1 MRDIKTQAEIANMSD
16 MQVERLTSPLTVFD
30 YVRSTDIDG
39 INYVEGSQGMTK
51 TIIEYSDLDETYVV
65 TTTTL
70 KYAHVDFP
78 TKVSSIE
85 VV

>member
-1 MRDIKTQAEIANMSD
+1 MRNIKTQAEIANMSD
-16 MQVERLTSPLTVFD
+16 MQIEKHTSPLTVFD
-30 YVRSTDIDG
+30 YVRSADIDE
-39 INYVEGSQGMTK
+39 INYVSGSEGQIK
-51 TIIEYSDLDETYVV
+51 TLIEYSDLDETYVV
-65 TTTTL
+65 TTTTF

>member
-16 MQVERLTSPLTVFD
+16 MQIERLTSPLTVFD
-30 YVRSTDIDG
+30 YVRSVDIDG
-39 INYVEGSQGMTK
+39 INYVTGSEGQVK
-51 TIIEYSDLDETYVV
+51 TIIEYADLDETYVV
-65 TTTTL
+65 TTTTF
-70 KYAHVDFP
+70 KYAYSDLP

>member
-16 MQVERLTSPLTVFD
+16 MQIERLTSPLTVFD
-30 YVRSTDIDG
+30 YVRSADIDG
-39 INYVEGSQGMTK
+39 VNYVEGSQGMTK

-65 TTTTL
+65 TTTTF
-70 KYAHVDFP
+70 KYGHSDLP

>member
-1 MRDIKTQAEIANMSD
+1 MKNIKTQAEIANMSD
-16 MQVERLTSPLTVFD
+16 MQIEKHTSPLTVFD

-39 INYVEGSQGMTK
+39 INYVTGSEGMTK
-51 TIIEYSDLDETYVV
+51 TIIEYSDLDETYAI
-65 TTTTL
+65 TTTTF

>member
-30 YVRSTDIDG
+30 YVRLADIDNLSYFSG
-39 INYVEGSQGMTK
+39 SEGQVKM
-51 TIIEYSDLDETYVV
+51 IIEYSDLDETYVV
-65 TTTTL
+65 TTTTF
-70 KYAHVDFP
+70 KYAYSDLP

-85 VV
+85 VI